1 MILLPHQKGARQG
14 GKYFGKFWLGTLGGF
29 IFEGGVGNGEGNGE
43 GERMERYIHT
53 IHAPA
58 DIFQGG
64 VFTICS
70 LFVLCSRFVPVLFPG
85 VA

>member
-1 MILLPHQKGARQG
+1 
-14 GKYFGKFWLGTLGGF
+14 
-29 IFEGGVGNGEGNGE
+29 
-43 GERMERYIHT
+43 MERYIHT
-53 IHAPA
+53 IRAPA

-70 LFVLCSRFVPVLFPG
+70 LSVLCFRFVPVMFPS